1 MNKEVFR
8 GKAIALQLL
17 VTVAI
22 IKQEKVKMV
31 FNLRWKK

>member
-8 GKAIALQLL
+8 RKAIELL
-17 VTVAI
+17 VTAAI

-31 FNLRWKK
+31 FNLRR